1 MALNLTFQRWQF
13 QIQTTG
19 TGDGT
24 VTGDGNGGMNTR
36 SNGNLSFSRLLG
48 TGARIVTNL
57 GASIF
62 RMLATGDGWDTLTN
76 IGISFTQPLLRGS
89 SPAIVEEPLTQAE
102 RDLVYQVRAFERFR
116 RTFAVDV
123 ATRFYRLLET
133 QDNVANQEANVKA
146 LEDLRARNEAL
157 AEAGRLSDIQVDQA
171 RQDELSSRDNLIQIQ
186 EGFQQQ
192 LDSFKL
198 FLGLPI
204 GANITLV
211 KGEIEKLKVAE
222 DLGDTSSDSLVAFAW
237 KHRLD
242 YLTDVGRF
250 EDAKRQIN
258 VAADALRMGLDLQA
272 SINTT
277 SAEGRPLEFRPER
290 TPWSG
295 GFTADL
301 PLDRLPERNAYRSS
315 LIAYEAAKR
324 AVDLAGDTI
333 QANIRDQ
340 LRQVRA
346 TRQTY
351 QIQTNSVDLAARRV
365 ESTRLNLEAGRSS
378 TRDVLESQ
386 RALLA
391 AQNAATRALIDYSL
405 TRLRLFNEAELLT
418 VDKSGIMVDN
428 ERLADLLR
436 T

>member
-1 MALNLTFQRWQF
+1 
-13 QIQTTG
+13 
-19 TGDGT
+19 
-24 VTGDGNGGMNTR
+24 
-36 SNGNLSFSRLLG
+36 
-48 TGARIVTNL
+48 
-57 GASIF
+57 
-62 RMLATGDGWDTLTN
+62 
-76 IGISFTQPLLRGS
+76 
-89 SPAIVEEPLTQAE
+89 
-102 RDLVYQVRAFERFR
+102 
-116 RTFAVDV
+116 
-123 ATRFYRLLET
+123 
-133 QDNVANQEANVKA
+133 
-146 LEDLRARNEAL
+146 
-157 AEAGRLSDIQVDQA
+157 
-171 RQDELSSRDNLIQIQ
+171 
-186 EGFQQQ
+186 
-192 LDSFKL
+192 
-198 FLGLPI
+198 
-204 GANITLV
+204 
-211 KGEIEKLKVAE
+211 
-222 DLGDTSSDSLVAFAW
+222 
-237 KHRLD
+237 
-242 YLTDVGRF
+242 
-250 EDAKRQIN
+250 
-258 VAADALRMGLDLQA
+258 
-272 SINTT
+272 
-277 SAEGRPLEFRPER
+277 R

-315 LIAYEAAKR
+315 LIAFEAAKR

-386 RALLA
+386 RALLS

-418 VDKSGIMVDN
+418 IDKTGIIVDN